1 MGSAIKDFFSGLTEP
16 RESNK
21 RHQLLDIITIAL
33 CAVIC
38 GADTWEEIEE
48 FGHAKRGWFQ
58 TFLELP
64 HGIPSPDTF
73 ARVFASMDP
82 HEFQEAFLG
91 WVKALQAVTKGQVVA
106 IDGKTIR
113 RSSNRDASPVHMV
126 SAWAQENR
134 MVLGQVK
141 TDEKSNEITAI
152 PELLRVLD
160 LEGCI
165 VTIDAMGCQKTIAE
179 KIIAKKADY
188 VLGLKGN
195 QGNLHDDVELFFQD
209 CLASGF
215 RDVPYDYHKT
225 VDGDHGRIAIG
236 PRPISSGCPR
246 NISGRTSIPSLWYR
260 ENVSRA
266 GRSVWRRATTSAASK
281 VMREKL
287 PKRYAGTG
295 ASRTASTGSWISPS
309 GKMNPGSARTT
320 HLRTSPS
327 SDIWHSIYLKRKAH
341 PKEASR
347 QNGSKRA
354 GTMTIWARSSTHDG
368 IGCNGG
374 VWVTNSC
381 IVKAASEEI
390 SP

>member
-1 MGSAIKDFFSGLTEP
+1 MGNSIKDFFSDLTEP

-21 RHQLLDIITIAL
+21 RHQLLDIVTIAL

-48 FGHAKRGWFQ
+48 FGHAKHGWFQ

-82 HEFQEAFLG
+82 HEFQEAFVG
-91 WVKALQAVTKGQVVA
+91 WVKSIQTVTKGQVVA
-106 IDGKTIR
+106 IDGKTVR
-113 RSSNRDASPVHMV
+113 RSHDKDTSPVHMV

-152 PELLRVLD
+152 PELLRVLH

-195 QGNLHDDVELFFQD
+195 QGNLHDDIELFFQD

-215 RDVPYDYHKT
+215 RDVPYDYHET
-225 VDGDHGRIAIG
+225 VDGDHGRIETRRYWTTSDIEWLSEKHLWKNLNTIVMVQRERLIG
-236 PRPISSGCPR
+236 GKVGMETSYYISSLESHAGEVAKAVR
-246 NISGRTSIPSLWYR
+246 GHWSIENSLHWVLDIAFR
-260 ENVSRA
+260 EDESRVRKDHA
-266 GRSVWRRATTSAASK
+266 PENFAV
-281 VMREKL
+281 
-287 PKRYAGTG
+287 
-295 ASRTASTGSWISPS
+295 
-309 GKMNPGSARTT
+309 
-320 HLRTSPS
+320 LRHMALNLLKKES
-327 SDIWHSIYLKRKAH
+327 S
-341 PKEASR
+341 
-347 QNGSKRA
+347 SKRSIKTKRLKA
-354 GTMTIWARSSTHDG
+354 GWDTEYLGKILNA
-368 IGCNGG
+368 
-374 VWVTNSC
+374 
-381 IVKAASEEI
+381 
-390 SP
+390 